1 MLIKS
6 IPTGLISLCC
16 WDEMRSKNDPIRKIC
31 EDKSEM
37 DMLFGD
43 DV

>member
-1 MLIKS
+1 
-6 IPTGLISLCC
+6 
-16 WDEMRSKNDPIRKIC
+16 MRSKNDPIRKIC

-43 DV
+43 DVYVLKEVKAKNPQTVN